1 MEQYTADDVTR
12 AWTATTAGVSQEQGD
27 PWILRFAAIVRA
39 IAEESPVSPERY
51 ATATGLPLERVAE
64 DLQGRSAAGWEVDS
78 EGNLVGVGLTPV
90 PTPHRFR
97 VKGRDLFVWCALDA
111 LFLPGLLGET
121 AEVRSTCP
129 TTGDEIRLTVS
140 PEAEAE
146 YTPRDTVLTVV
157 IPEIS
162 VLTATTGP
170 ASPT

>member
-1 MEQYTADDVTR
+1 MIR
-12 AWTATTAGVSQEQGD
+12 AWTATSAGVSQEDSQQR
-27 PWILRFAAIVRA
+27 ILGFAAIVRA
-39 IAEESPVSPERY
+39 IAEESPVSPER
-51 ATATGLPLERVAE
+51 
-64 DLQGRSAAGWEVDS
+64 DS
-78 EGNLVGVGLTPV
+78 EGNLVGAGLTSV

-121 AEVRSTCP
+121 AEVQSNCP

-146 YTPRDTVLTVV
+146 YTPGETVLTIVV
-157 IPEIS
+157 PGITTPIG
-162 VLTATTGP
+162 TAGP